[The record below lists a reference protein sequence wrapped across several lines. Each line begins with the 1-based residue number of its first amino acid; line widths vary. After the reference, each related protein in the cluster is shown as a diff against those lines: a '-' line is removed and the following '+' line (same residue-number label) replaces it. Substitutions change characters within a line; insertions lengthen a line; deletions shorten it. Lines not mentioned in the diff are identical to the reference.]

1 MKISY
6 QINTHFDLEEL
17 ASAVND
23 FLSEKGMET
32 QLLHIKDDEFAVQAK
47 DKDSYIRKIASMEKA
62 CTVLLKI
69 SNELLEV
76 ETGQNKWID
85 KAAGAAIGWFVFWP
99 ILVTSAYGAYKQYQ
113 LPKEINE
120 FIETYLGSSV
130 TKSDE
135 AHSAS
140 HPVSFCGN
148 CGEKITDGAM
158 FCHKCGSKIQL

>member
-17 ASAVND
+17 ASAVKD

-32 QLLHIKDDEFAVQAK
+32 QLLCIKDNEYTVQAK
-47 DKDSYIRKIASMEKA
+47 DKDNYLRKIASMDKA
-62 CTVLLKI
+62 CTVLLKV
-69 SNELLEV
+69 SNGLLEV

-99 ILVTSAYGAYKQYQ
+99 VLVTSAYGAYKQHQ

-120 FIETYLGSSV
+120 FIETYLGASV
-130 TKSDE
+130 IKSDE
-135 AHSAS
+135 FYSDS
-140 HPVSFCGN
+140 QEISFCEN
-148 CGEKITDGAM
+148 CGEKITNGAM
-158 FCHKCGSKIQL
+158 FCHKCGNKIKL